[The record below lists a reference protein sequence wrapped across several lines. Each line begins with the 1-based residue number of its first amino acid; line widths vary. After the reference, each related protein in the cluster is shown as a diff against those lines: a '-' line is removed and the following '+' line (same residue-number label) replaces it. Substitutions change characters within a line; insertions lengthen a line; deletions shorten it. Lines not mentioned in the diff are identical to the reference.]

1 MNPALTYLWLVL
13 LKRRTLHFIRELRR
27 PTTFIGFAA
36 LAVCFG
42 YWLHYRHDEV
52 FAYLVRPAVL
62 VGGALLMIGGS
73 VLMGFW
79 HRGLVFDP
87 PDVEFL
93 FTSPFTQRQIVFYR
107 LLPAYLFA
115 LVQGLVFLALFEP
128 HLEHPLLTAFCL
140 VLFQIACFH
149 LATSAAIF
157 AGTIPEQS
165 HHRIR
170 WMLLGVCFLITA
182 LYLRAAWGLKLIP
195 AFVSAPFTQFLFYPA
210 LTLSDVA
217 TAPPANQWTLSLIN
231 NNSSRGW
238 ILWQGFVYL
247 AFFAVVAAA
256 SLRLLLRLK
265 ADIFEPSLE
274 TTARAAEKRLRI
286 RQGRRTV
293 EVAERRTQSTSLPRN
308 RCFRG
313 VGAIIWK
320 NLVVASRCKR
330 ELLFAAGFTLI
341 YTGFLIALRWLL
353 HQQMSQGGQLPARE
367 VREFD
372 KILVGLLCFL
382 VFILQRA
389 FPFDFR
395 RDGHHLVGFRTL
407 PVSPLA
413 LALAQLTVPTAF
425 CLAFQGLGIVVLM
438 ILSGFDWLMVLLMLL
453 AFPAVALALNGV
465 WNLHYLLAA
474 TRRASGRSATTTPV
488 AMVMVVALSFLIFY
502 PAAWVAVLVGRHTF
516 GPASEPLAFG
526 AFLCVQYTLDFVLIL
541 ILAKLFRGFEVSR
554 DSP

>member
-1 MNPALTYLWLVL
+1 
-13 LKRRTLHFIRELRR
+13 
-27 PTTFIGFAA
+27 
-36 LAVCFG
+36 
-42 YWLHYRHDEV
+42 
-52 FAYLVRPAVL
+52 
-62 VGGALLMIGGS
+62 
-73 VLMGFW
+73 
-79 HRGLVFDP
+79 VFDP

-107 LLPAYLFA
+107 LLPGYLFA

-128 HLEHPLLTAFCL
+128 HLKHPWLACFCL

-149 LATSAAIF
+149 LATGAAIF

-217 TAPPANQWTLSLIN
+217 TAPPINQWTLNLIN

-247 AFFAVVAAA
+247 AFFAVVAAS

-293 EVAERRTQSTSLPRN
+293 EVVERRTRSTSLPRN
-308 RCFRG
+308 RFFRG

-395 RDGHHLVGFRTL
+395 RDGQHLVGFRTL

-413 LALAQLTVPTAF
+413 LVLAQITVPTAF

-453 AFPAVALALNGV
+453 AFPAVAFALNGV

-474 TRRASGRSATTTPV
+474 TRRASGRSETTTPV

-502 PAAWVAVLVGRHTF
+502 PAAWVAVVVGRHTF

-541 ILAKLFRGFEVSR
+541 ILAKLFRGFEASR
-554 DSP
+554 DSL